1 MTDMTLAQRIKL
13 MRKAKQLSQG
23 ALATQLGVAQGTVSG
38 WENGSEPNGESIP
51 PLAEFLGLGQDEV
64 RRLAV
69 LGPDG
74 GRPGPREVIDRSEI
88 DILDLVAAMERYE
101 AAIQRLNDRVE
112 RYDADKT
119 AMAIEIQAL
128 RDELAEA
135 ASFMQ
140 AIRDTMP
147 GRRLHVAAQ
156 GADESDPTV
165 VSGHTV
171 IGQAIVEG
179 EEKHPRQIGPDR

>member
-13 MRKAKQLSQG
+13 MRKAKQLSQE
-23 ALATQLGVAQGTVSG
+23 ALAEQLGVRQGTVSG

-51 PLAEFLGLGQDEV
+51 PLAEFLELSQDEV

-88 DILDLVAAMERYE
+88 YLLDLVAAMERYE
-101 AAIQRLNDRVE
+101 AAIQRMDE
-112 RYDADKT
+112 RIEQYDADKA

-135 ASFMQ
+135 ASFMR
-140 AIRDTMP
+140 AIRATTP
-147 GRRLHVAAQ
+147 RRRLQVAAQ

-171 IGQAIVEG
+171 VGQAIVEG
-179 EEKHPRQIGPDR
+179 KEKHPRQIGPDR